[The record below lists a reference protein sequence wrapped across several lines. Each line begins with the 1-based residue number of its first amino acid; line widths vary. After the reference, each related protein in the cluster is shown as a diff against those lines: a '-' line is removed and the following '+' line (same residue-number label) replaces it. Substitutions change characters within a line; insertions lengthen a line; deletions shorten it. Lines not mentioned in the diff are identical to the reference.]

1 MSSRPDWDQYFLNL
15 AAAAA
20 TRATCDRAKVGC
32 VLVRDNRIIST
43 GYNASI
49 SGHAHCDDAGH
60 IIVNNSC
67 IRAAHAEENA
77 VITAAKFGTSI
88 ADTTAYTTH
97 FPCWRCF
104 RMLANAGITR
114 IVFLNIKISDMTAEI
129 LDEYLAS
136 SIMIENGEGATLTD
150 LKQVIIQQISNR

>member
-1 MSSRPDWDQYFLNL
+1 MSRPDWDKYFLDL
-15 AAAAA
+15 ATAAA

-32 VLVRDNRIIST
+32 VLVKNNRVVST

-60 IIVNNSC
+60 IIADGSC

-77 VITAAKFGTSI
+77 VATAARFGTTVE
-88 ADTTAYTTH
+88 DTTAYTTH

-104 RMLANAGITR
+104 RILANAGIKR
-114 IVFLNIKISDMTAEI
+114 IVYLNFKSNNVSREI
-129 LDEYLAS
+129 FEQYLAS
-136 SIMIENGEGATLTD
+136 PIVLENQDGQTLTD
-150 LKQVIIQQISNR
+150 LKEEILSSM